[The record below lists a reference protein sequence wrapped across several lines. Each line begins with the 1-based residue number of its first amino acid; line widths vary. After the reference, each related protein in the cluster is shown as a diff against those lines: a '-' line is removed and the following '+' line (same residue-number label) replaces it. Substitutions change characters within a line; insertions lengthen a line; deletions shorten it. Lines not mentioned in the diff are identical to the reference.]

1 MNEEITT
8 PLWLMSPLA
17 VLGAGLM
24 LALVLG
30 MLLQRFKVPKLY
42 GAVIAGLLLGATGG
56 ELIDRPLLSQFQELL
71 NAASA
76 LVLFEVGRKMDLAW
90 LLRSGRQGGSLL
102 LATLARLLAVALTLG
117 LLGLP
122 WGAAIFIASILIA
135 VNPVIVNSMVA
146 DENASGTGTFAT
158 ANMVGL
164 SSLVAL
170 LMLGVTMAWTRS
182 QGLDARDGLGGFGE
196 ELLRQGGKLV
206 LGAAIALLCYGL
218 YAAATRLCKVPATM
232 RPGMLLAALLID
244 LGLCSVSA
252 ASALLSLLLMG
263 LLLRNAERRDNVFQ
277 AQLKTAQDIG
287 YVLLFLMSAALVDL
301 QQLARG
307 STLLAALAVFA
318 VRILATRLALVP
330 GTAWDRNKKHAMAL
344 SMCSL
349 VSYGGL
355 VVDTT
360 LNAYTGLDAASTE
373 LMGALLA
380 LNVLLAPGLT
390 WLGLRMAG
398 ETYRQGTSHE
408 ARPATARN
416 TGKQEKVE
424 A

>member
-1 MNEEITT
+1 MNDDLST

-24 LALVLG
+24 LALVTG

-42 GAVIAGLLLGATGG
+42 GAVVAGLLLGATGG
-56 ELIDRPLLSQFQELL
+56 NLIDRALLAQFQELL
-71 NAASA
+71 NAAAA

-102 LATLARLLAVALTLG
+102 LATFARCLAVAVTLR

-122 WGAAIFIASILIA
+122 WGASIFIASILIA

-146 DENASGTGTFAT
+146 DENASGTSTFAT

-170 LMLGVTMAWTRS
+170 LVLALTTAWTRS
-182 QGLDARDGLGGFGE
+182 QGVDATTGFGE
-196 ELLRQGGKLV
+196 ELMRQGGKLV
-206 LGAAIALLCYGL
+206 LGAAIALLSYGL
-218 YAAATRLCKVPATM
+218 YAAATRLCKVPATA

-244 LGLCSVSA
+244 LGLCSISA
-252 ASALLSLLLMG
+252 SSSLLSLLLMG
-263 LLLRNAERRDNVFQ
+263 LLLRNVERRDNVFQ

-287 YVLLFLMSAALVDL
+287 YVLLFLMTAALVDL
-301 QQLARG
+301 QQLAQG
-307 STLLAALAVFA
+307 WTLLGALAVFA
-318 VRILATRLALVP
+318 VRIGATRLALWP
-330 GTAWDRNKKHAMAL
+330 ASAWDRNKKHAMAL

-360 LNAYTGLDAASTE
+360 LNAYTGLDPASTE

-398 ETYRQGTSHE
+398 ETYQ
-408 ARPATARN
+408 RPANEEERA
-416 TGKQEKVE
+416 
-424 A
+424 

>member
-1 MNEEITT
+1 MNEELST
-8 PLWLMSPLA
+8 PLWLLSPLA

-42 GAVIAGLLLGATGG
+42 GAVLAGLLLGATGG
-56 ELIDRPLLSQFQELL
+56 NLIDRPLLAQFQELL

-102 LATLARLLAVALTLG
+102 LATLARCLAVAVILRAV
-117 LLGLP
+117 GLP
-122 WGAAIFIASILIA
+122 WGASIFIASILIA

-146 DENASGTGTFAT
+146 DENASGTSTFAT

-170 LMLGVTMAWTRS
+170 LVLALTMAWTRS
-182 QGLDARDGLGGFGE
+182 QGIDAGFGE
-196 ELLRQGGKLV
+196 ELMRQGGKLV
-206 LGAAIALLCYGL
+206 LGAAIALLSYGL
-218 YAAATRLCKVPATM
+218 YAAATRLCRVPATM

-252 ASALLSLLLMG
+252 ASSLLSLLLMG

-301 QQLARG
+301 QQLAQG
-307 STLLAALAVFA
+307 WTLLAALAVFA
-318 VRILATRLALVP
+318 VRIGATRLALWP
-330 GTAWDRNKKHAMAL
+330 ATAWDRNKKHAMAL

-373 LMGALLA
+373 MMGALLA

-398 ETYRQGTSHE
+398 ETCRQGAPHE
-408 ARPATARN
+408 EPSVI
-416 TGKQEKVE
+416 EKEEVK

>member
-1 MNEEITT
+1 
-8 PLWLMSPLA
+8 
-17 VLGAGLM
+17 
-24 LALVLG
+24 
-30 MLLQRFKVPKLY
+30 
-42 GAVIAGLLLGATGG
+42 
-56 ELIDRPLLSQFQELL
+56 
-71 NAASA
+71 
-76 LVLFEVGRKMDLAW
+76 
-90 LLRSGRQGGSLL
+90 
-102 LATLARLLAVALTLG
+102 
-117 LLGLP
+117 
-122 WGAAIFIASILIA
+122 
-135 VNPVIVNSMVA
+135 MVA
-146 DENASGTGTFAT
+146 DENASGTSTFAT

-170 LMLGVTMAWTRS
+170 LMLAVTMAWTRS
-182 QGLDARDGLGGFGE
+182 QGVDATNGFGE

-206 LGAAIALLCYGL
+206 LGAGIALLSYGL

-252 ASALLSLLLMG
+252 SSSLLSLLLMG
-263 LLLRNAERRDNVFQ
+263 LLLRNVERRDNVFQ
-277 AQLKTAQDIG
+277 AQLQTAQDIG

-301 QQLARG
+301 QQLAQG
-307 STLLAALAVFA
+307 HILLAALAVFV
-318 VRILATRLALVP
+318 VRIVATRAALVP

-360 LNAYTGLDAASTE
+360 LNAYTGLDPTSTS

-398 ETYRQGTSHE
+398 ETYQRVNPEGGRE
-408 ARPATARN
+408 
-416 TGKQEKVE
+416 
-424 A
+424 

>member
-1 MNEEITT
+1 MNDDLST
-8 PLWLMSPLA
+8 PLWLLSPLA

-30 MLLQRFKVPKLY
+30 MLLQRLRVPKLY
-42 GAVIAGLLLGATGG
+42 GAVIAGLLLGATGAN
-56 ELIDRPLLSQFQELL
+56 LIDRPLLGQFQELL

-102 LATLARLLAVALTLG
+102 LATGARLVAVALVLG

-146 DENASGTGTFAT
+146 DENASGTSTFAT

-170 LMLGVTMAWTRS
+170 LVLALTMAWTRS
-182 QGLDARDGLGGFGE
+182 QGADAGGFGE

-218 YAAATRLCKVPATM
+218 YAAATRLCRVPATR

-244 LGLCSVSA
+244 LGLCSISA
-252 ASALLSLLLMG
+252 SSALLSLLLMG

-277 AQLKTAQDIG
+277 AQLQTAQDIG

-301 QQLARG
+301 QQLATG
-307 STLLAALAVFA
+307 WTLLTALAVFA
-318 VRILATRLALVP
+318 VRILATRAALVP
-330 GTAWDRNKKHAMAL
+330 ATAWDRNKKHAMAL
-344 SMCSL
+344 TMCSL

-360 LNAYTGLDAASTE
+360 LNAYTGLDAASTD

-390 WLGLRMAG
+390 WFGLRMAG
-398 ETYRQGTSHE
+398 ETYQRVNPEGGRE
-408 ARPATARN
+408 
-416 TGKQEKVE
+416 
-424 A
+424 

>member
-1 MNEEITT
+1 MNDELST
-8 PLWLMSPLA
+8 PLWLLSPLA
-17 VLGAGLM
+17 VLGGGLM

-56 ELIDRPLLSQFQELL
+56 NLIDRPLLSQFQELL

-102 LATLARLLAVALTLG
+102 LATLARLVAVALTLG

-122 WGAAIFIASILIA
+122 WSAAIFIASILIA

-146 DENASGTGTFAT
+146 DENASGTSTFAT

-170 LMLGVTMAWTRS
+170 LMLAVTMAWTRS
-182 QGLDARDGLGGFGE
+182 QGVDATNGFGE

-206 LGAAIALLCYGL
+206 LGAAIALLSYGL

-252 ASALLSLLLMG
+252 SSSLLSLLLMG
-263 LLLRNAERRDNVFQ
+263 LLLRNVERRDNVFQ

-301 QQLARG
+301 QQLAQGRI
-307 STLLAALAVFA
+307 LLGALAVFA
-318 VRILATRLALVP
+318 VRIAATRLALWP
-330 GTAWDRNKKHAMAL
+330 GSAWDRTKKHAMAL

-360 LNAYTGLDAASTE
+360 LNAYTGLDPTSTA

-398 ETYRQGTSHE
+398 ETYQRVSPEGGRE
-408 ARPATARN
+408 
-416 TGKQEKVE
+416 
-424 A
+424 

>member
-1 MNEEITT
+1 MNDELST
-8 PLWLMSPLA
+8 PLWLLSPLA

-24 LALVLG
+24 LALVTG
-30 MLLQRFKVPKLY
+30 MLLQRFNIPKLY
-42 GAVIAGLLLGATGG
+42 GAVAAGLLMGATGG
-56 ELIDRPLLSQFQELL
+56 DLIDRALLAQFQELL
-71 NAASA
+71 NAAAA

-102 LATLARLLAVALTLG
+102 LATFARLLAVAVTLR
-117 LLGLP
+117 LFGLP

-146 DENASGTGTFAT
+146 DENASGTSTFAT

-170 LMLGVTMAWTRS
+170 LMLAVTTAWTRS
-182 QGLDARDGLGGFGE
+182 QGLEADGFGE
-196 ELLRQGGKLV
+196 ELVRQGGKLV
-206 LGAAIALLCYGL
+206 LGAAIALLSYGL

-244 LGLCSVSA
+244 LGLCSISA
-252 ASALLSLLLMG
+252 SSALLSLLLMG
-263 LLLRNAERRDNVFQ
+263 LLLRNVERRDNVFQ
-277 AQLKTAQDIG
+277 AQLATAQDIG

-301 QQLARG
+301 QQLAQG
-307 STLLAALAVFA
+307 WTLLAALTVFA
-318 VRILATRLALVP
+318 VRIGATRLALWP
-330 GTAWDRNKKHAMAL
+330 ASAWDRNKKHAMAL

-360 LNAYTGLDAASTE
+360 LNAYTGLDQASTN

-398 ETYRQGTSHE
+398 ETYQRVNPEGGRE
-408 ARPATARN
+408 
-416 TGKQEKVE
+416 
-424 A
+424 

>member
-1 MNEEITT
+1 MNEDFST
-8 PLWLMSPLA
+8 PLWLLSPLA
-17 VLGAGLM
+17 VLGFGLM

-42 GAVIAGLLLGATGG
+42 GAVLAGLLLGATGG
-56 ELIDRPLLSQFQELL
+56 NLIDRPLLAQFQELL

-90 LLRSGRQGGSLL
+90 LLKSGRQGGSLL
-102 LATLARLLAVALTLG
+102 LATLARFVAVAVTLR

-122 WGAAIFIASILIA
+122 WGASIFIASILIA
-135 VNPVIVNSMVA
+135 VNPVIVNSMAA
-146 DENASGTGTFAT
+146 DENASGTSTFAT

-170 LMLGVTMAWTRS
+170 LMLALTMAWTRS
-182 QGLDARDGLGGFGE
+182 QGIDASTGFGE
-196 ELLRQGGKLV
+196 ELMRQGGKLV
-206 LGAAIALLCYGL
+206 LGAAIALLSYGL

-252 ASALLSLLLMG
+252 ASSLLSLLLMG
-263 LLLRNAERRDNVFQ
+263 LLLRNVERRDNVFQ

-301 QQLARG
+301 QGLAQG
-307 STLLAALAVFA
+307 WTLLGALAVFA
-318 VRILATRLALVP
+318 VRILATRAALVP
-330 GTAWDRNKKHAMAL
+330 ATAWDRSKKHAMAL
-344 SMCSL
+344 QMCSL

-360 LNAYTGLDAASTE
+360 LNAYTGLDPASSE
-373 LMGALLA
+373 MMGALLA

-398 ETYRQGTSHE
+398 ETYRQDARLGAPHE
-408 ARPATARN
+408 ERSVGYKEEMKA
-416 TGKQEKVE
+416 
-424 A
+424 

>member
-1 MNEEITT
+1 MNEDLST
-8 PLWLMSPLA
+8 PLWLLSPLA

-30 MLLQRFKVPKLY
+30 MLLQRFRVPKLY
-42 GAVIAGLLLGATGG
+42 GAVLAGLLLGATGG
-56 ELIDRPLLSQFQELL
+56 NLIDRPLLAQFQELL

-102 LATLARLLAVALTLG
+102 LATLARCVAVAVTLR
-117 LLGLP
+117 LVGLP
-122 WGAAIFIASILIA
+122 WGASIFIASILIA

-146 DENASGTGTFAT
+146 DENASGTSTFAT

-170 LMLGVTMAWTRS
+170 LMLALTLAWTRS
-182 QGLDARDGLGGFGE
+182 QGVNATTGLGE
-196 ELLRQGGKLV
+196 ELMRQGGKLV
-206 LGAAIALLCYGL
+206 LGAAIALLSYGL

-252 ASALLSLLLMG
+252 ASSLLSLLLMG

-301 QQLARG
+301 QQLAQG
-307 STLLAALAVFA
+307 WTLLAALAVFA
-318 VRILATRLALVP
+318 VRIAATRAALVP
-330 GTAWDRNKKHAMAL
+330 ATAWDRTKKHAMAL

-360 LNAYTGLDAASTE
+360 LNAYTGLDAASSE
-373 LMGALLA
+373 MMGALLA

-398 ETYRQGTSHE
+398 ETYRHAAPHE
-408 ARPATARN
+408 ERGI
-416 TGKQEKVE
+416 GKKEEVE

>member
-1 MNEEITT
+1 MNEDLAT
-8 PLWLMSPLA
+8 PLWLLSPLA

-42 GAVIAGLLLGATGG
+42 GAVLAGLLLGATGG
-56 ELIDRPLLSQFQELL
+56 NLIDRPLLAQFQELL
-71 NAASA
+71 NAATA

-102 LATLARLLAVALTLG
+102 LATLARFVAVALTLR
-117 LLGLP
+117 LVGLP
-122 WGAAIFIASILIA
+122 WGAAIFIASILVA

-146 DENASGTGTFAT
+146 DENASGTSTFAT

-170 LMLGVTMAWTRS
+170 LMLALTMAWTRS
-182 QGLDARDGLGGFGE
+182 QGVDAPTSFSE
-196 ELLRQGGKLV
+196 ELMRQGGKLV
-206 LGAAIALLCYGL
+206 LGAAIALLSYGL
-218 YAAATRLCKVPATM
+218 YAAATRLLKVPATL

-244 LGLCSVSA
+244 LGLCSISA
-252 ASALLSLLLMG
+252 ASSLLSLLLMG
-263 LLLRNAERRDNVFQ
+263 LLLRNVERRDNVFQ

-301 QQLARG
+301 QQLAQG
-307 STLLAALAVFA
+307 WTLLAALAVFA
-318 VRILATRLALVP
+318 VRIGATRLALWP
-330 GTAWDRNKKHAMAL
+330 ATAWDRSKKHAMAL

-360 LNAYTGLDAASTE
+360 LNAYTGLDADSTA
-373 LMGALLA
+373 LMGSLLA

-398 ETYRQGTSHE
+398 ETYRNE
-408 ARPATARN
+408 R
-416 TGKQEKVE
+416 
-424 A
+424 